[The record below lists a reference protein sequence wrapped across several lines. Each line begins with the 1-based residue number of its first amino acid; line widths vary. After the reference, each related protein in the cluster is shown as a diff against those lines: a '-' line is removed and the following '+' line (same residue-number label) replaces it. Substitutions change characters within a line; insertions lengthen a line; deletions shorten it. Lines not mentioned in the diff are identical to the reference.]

1 MPESSKGLGTAE
13 HEHMDL
19 AYGRRSKASWGGGWT
34 KKSSSATCLAVP
46 QHHMDLL
53 YDKGAT
59 RDLVRQQIE
68 DGGRWAEVAVISSV
82 A

>member
-1 MPESSKGLGTAE
+1 MPESLKGLGTAE

-19 AYGRRSKASWGGGWT
+19 AYGRRSKASWGGSWM
-34 KKSSSATCLAVP
+34 KKSSSATCPEVLE
-46 QHHMDLL
+46 HHMDLL
-53 YDKGAT
+53 YDKGAP

-68 DGGRWAEVAVISSV
+68 KDDRWAEVAVISLV